1 VAVRSTAAACC
12 LLAAARRFWGVLAGD
27 VIAAPAN
34 FLPPHR
40 AAMKSRHRRTIQTR
54 GTREAAR
61 LESQVISDFMDAVYR
76 DLVPSGTLRAA
87 LSYGNTGGLLVQR
100 DTSSGDLRGLA
111 VDLIDELAQRLSVRR
126 SLVGYEGSVGALEAG
141 LAGAWDV
148 AILAIDSVRARQLD
162 FTPPFVVLEGT
173 YAIRELSPCRTVL
186 DLDRA
191 GMRISIVR
199 DTVFDAHLTH
209 SLRHAELV
217 RSATYRDA
225 ADRFLAEGLEA
236 VAGVEQQMAAFTQ
249 AHAGLRVIEGRF
261 LAIALAFA
269 VPRGRSAGLHYLKSF
284 VEKVKGSQRVADALR
299 CSSTPISH

>member
-1 VAVRSTAAACC
+1 
-12 LLAAARRFWGVLAGD
+12 
-27 VIAAPAN
+27 
-34 FLPPHR
+34 
-40 AAMKSRHRRTIQTR
+40 
-54 GTREAAR
+54 
-61 LESQVISDFMDAVYR
+61 MDAVYR

-87 LSYGNTGGLLVQR
+87 LSYGNTGGLLVRR
-100 DTSSGDLRGLA
+100 DISSGELRGLA
-111 VDLIDELAQRLSVRR
+111 VDLIDELAQRLSVRKL
-126 SLVGYEGSVGALEAG
+126 LVGYEGSVSALEAG

-148 AILAIDSVRARQLD
+148 AILAIDPVRAKQLN

-173 YAIRELSPCRTVL
+173 YAIREASPCRTVL

-191 GMRISIVR
+191 GTRISIVR

-209 SLRHAELV
+209 SLRHAELI

-236 VAGVEQQMAAFTQ
+236 VAGLKQQMDGFTQ

-261 LAIALAFA
+261 MAIELAIA

-284 VEKVKGSQRVADALR
+284 VEEVKVSRRVADALR
-299 CSSTPISH
+299 CTSTAVSH